1 MYRLNTKIRLTM
13 LCLSGFELYSRWVP
27 LLKQQRRRL
36 RKLHLKSEFA
46 SNLNRRLFHLIQFV
60 NFWSCVLKHSIKVQ
74 EKRKKVVVLCSRETV
89 NFQVEVVQRRQKK
102 VQKSVMDVQSCCF
115 SNLNTLFFAIL
126 VAVAVVVAEAPHEQ
140 LSTAVL

>member
-1 MYRLNTKIRLTM
+1 M
-13 LCLSGFELYSRWVP
+13 LCLSGFELYSRGVP

-46 SNLNRRLFHLIQFV
+46 SNLNRRLFQLIKFV
-60 NFWSCVLKHSIKVQ
+60 KFWSCVLKHSIKVQ

-140 LSTAVL
+140 LSSAVL

>member
-13 LCLSGFELYSRWVP
+13 LCLSGFLLYSRWVP

-46 SNLNRRLFHLIQFV
+46 SNLNRRLFQLIQFV
-60 NFWSCVLKHSIKVQ
+60 KFWSCVLKHCIKVQ

>member
-1 MYRLNTKIRLTM
+1 M

-27 LLKQQRRRL
+27 LLKQQRQRL

-60 NFWSCVLKHSIKVQ
+60 KFWSCVLKHCIKVQ

-89 NFQVEVVQRRQKK
+89 NFHVEVVQRRQKK

-115 SNLNTLFFAIL
+115 SNLNILFFAIL
-126 VAVAVVVAEAPHEQ
+126 VAVAVVVA
-140 LSTAVL
+140 

>member
-60 NFWSCVLKHSIKVQ
+60 KFWSCVLKHCIKVQ
-74 EKRKKVVVLCSRETV
+74 EKKNKAVALCSRPPQNVKLLIFTSKSCRDDKRSTKKRDGRAKLLF
-89 NFQVEVVQRRQKK
+89 FQSKHIVFCY
-102 VQKSVMDVQSCCF
+102 SCCRRRRRC
-115 SNLNTLFFAIL
+115 
-126 VAVAVVVAEAPHEQ
+126 
-140 LSTAVL
+140 

>member
-46 SNLNRRLFHLIQFV
+46 LLPTLIGAYSSSFNSSN
-60 NFWSCVLKHSIKVQ
+60 SG
-74 EKRKKVVVLCSRETV
+74 VV
-89 NFQVEVVQRRQKK
+89 F
-102 VQKSVMDVQSCCF
+102 
-115 SNLNTLFFAIL
+115 
-126 VAVAVVVAEAPHEQ
+126 
-140 LSTAVL
+140 

>member
-1 MYRLNTKIRLTM
+1 M

-27 LLKQQRRRL
+27 LLKRQRRRL

-60 NFWSCVLKHSIKVQ
+60 KFWSCVLKHSIKVQ

-140 LSTAVL
+140 LSSAVL

>member
-1 MYRLNTKIRLTM
+1 M

-27 LLKQQRRRL
+27 LLKQQRQRL

-60 NFWSCVLKHSIKVQ
+60 KFWSCVLKHSIKVQ

-140 LSTAVL
+140 LSSAVL

>member
-27 LLKQQRRRL
+27 LLKRQRRRL

-60 NFWSCVLKHSIKVQ
+60 KFWSCVLKHSIKVQ

-102 VQKSVMDVQSCCF
+102 STKKRDGRAKLLFFQSKHIVFCYSCC
-115 SNLNTLFFAIL
+115 
-126 VAVAVVVAEAPHEQ
+126 HRRRRC
-140 LSTAVL
+140 

>member
-1 MYRLNTKIRLTM
+1 M

-46 SNLNRRLFHLIQFV
+46 SNLNRRLFQLIKFV
-60 NFWSCVLKHSIKVQ
+60 KFWSCVLKHSIKVQ

-140 LSTAVL
+140 LSSAVL

>member
-36 RKLHLKSEFA
+36 RKLYLKSEFA

-60 NFWSCVLKHSIKVQ
+60 KFWSCVLKHSIKVQ

-140 LSTAVL
+140 LSSAVL

>member
-36 RKLHLKSEFA
+36 LKLHLKSEFA
-46 SNLNRRLFHLIQFV
+46 SNLNRRLFQLIKFV
-60 NFWSCVLKHSIKVQ
+60 KFWSCVLKHSIKVQ

-102 VQKSVMDVQSCCF
+102 VQKSVMDVQSCCL
-115 SNLNTLFFAIL
+115 SNLNILFFAIL
-126 VAVAVVVAEAPHEQ
+126 VAVAVVVA
-140 LSTAVL
+140 

>member
-13 LCLSGFELYSRWVP
+13 LCLSEFELYSRWVP

-46 SNLNRRLFHLIQFV
+46 SNLNRRLFQLIKFV
-60 NFWSCVLKHSIKVQ
+60 KFWSCVLKHSIKVQ

>member
-1 MYRLNTKIRLTM
+1 M

-27 LLKQQRRRL
+27 LLKQQRQRL

-46 SNLNRRLFHLIQFV
+46 SNLNRRLFQLIKFV
-60 NFWSCVLKHSIKVQ
+60 KFWSCVLKHSIKVQ

-126 VAVAVVVAEAPHEQ
+126 VAIAVVVAEAPHEQ
-140 LSTAVL
+140 LSSAVL

>member
-1 MYRLNTKIRLTM
+1 M

-27 LLKQQRRRL
+27 LLKRQRRRL

-60 NFWSCVLKHSIKVQ
+60 KFWSCVLKHSIKVQ

-126 VAVAVVVAEAPHEQ
+126 VAIAVVVAEAPHEQ

>member
-1 MYRLNTKIRLTM
+1 M

-36 RKLHLKSEFA
+36 RKLYLKSEFA

-60 NFWSCVLKHSIKVQ
+60 KFWSCVLKHSIKVQ

-140 LSTAVL
+140 LSSAVL

>member
-13 LCLSGFELYSRWVP
+13 LCLSGFLLYSRWVP
-27 LLKQQRRRL
+27 LLKQQRQRL
-36 RKLHLKSEFA
+36 RKLHLKSELA

-60 NFWSCVLKHSIKVQ
+60 KFWSCVLKHSIKVQ

-126 VAVAVVVAEAPHEQ
+126 VAVAVVVAEAPHEH

>member
-1 MYRLNTKIRLTM
+1 M

-46 SNLNRRLFHLIQFV
+46 SNLNRRLFQLIKFV
-60 NFWSCVLKHSIKVQ
+60 KFWSCVLKHSIKVQ

-126 VAVAVVVAEAPHEQ
+126 VAIAVVVAEAPYG
-140 LSTAVL
+140 

>member
-27 LLKQQRRRL
+27 LLKRQRRRL

-60 NFWSCVLKHSIKVQ
+60 KFWSCVLKHSIKVQ

>member
-36 RKLHLKSEFA
+36 LKLHLKSEFA
-46 SNLNRRLFHLIQFV
+46 SNLNRRLFQLIQFLK
-60 NFWSCVLKHSIKVQ
+60 FWSCVLKHSIKVQ

-140 LSTAVL
+140 LSSAVL

>member
-13 LCLSGFELYSRWVP
+13 LCLSGFLLYSRWVP
-27 LLKQQRRRL
+27 LLKQQRQRL
-36 RKLHLKSEFA
+36 LKLHLKSEFA

-60 NFWSCVLKHSIKVQ
+60 KFWSCVLKHSIKVQ

-115 SNLNTLFFAIL
+115 SNLNILFFAIL
-126 VAVAVVVAEAPHEQ
+126 VAIAVVVAEAPHEQ

>member
-27 LLKQQRRRL
+27 LLKQQLQRL
-36 RKLHLKSEFA
+36 RKRHLKSEFA
-46 SNLNRRLFHLIQFV
+46 SNLNRRLFQLIKFV
-60 NFWSCVLKHSIKVQ
+60 KCWSCVLKHSIKVQ